1 MKPILMRA
9 VACECLLLVLILLA
23 AGAQKTAPDLT
34 TLQIDDLMNVDVTS
48 ASKKEQK
55 ISTVAAAIFAIT
67 QEDIRQ
73 ETQGGIAT
81 AVGGTLEHVAGM
93 VRYGGKNGAHGS
105 YRGFADGFEIGHFLT
120 PDHENAED
128 DCYRFHGGL
137 RADKD
142 ISAKGVSL

>member
-73 ETQGGIAT
+73 ETQGESQRRSEGPWNTSRGWFAMGERTAPTGRIAASQMDSKSVTFSLLTTRTPRMIVIGST
-81 AVGGTLEHVAGM
+81 A
-93 VRYGGKNGAHGS
+93 
-105 YRGFADGFEIGHFLT
+105 
-120 PDHENAED
+120 
-128 DCYRFHGGL
+128 DCEQT
-137 RADKD
+137 KT
-142 ISAKGVSL
+142 SLLKV